1 MNLNNNMTITQYTDN
16 NIYSYYVKY
25 TFLSCYLVFYNS
37 INPSLAWRDNSMET
51 EADVS

>member
-1 MNLNNNMTITQYTDN
+1 MNLNNNMTITQ